1 MKTWSLLGCLLLIA
15 GTVSAQKVYQSYRL
29 QPVKINP
36 AILKKPVLLRADMT
50 MVDQTLFSSNAS
62 SGARYLKVWVKNSG
76 NLQSGATIL
85 KVKYSW
91 RVDHESFTQRTLN
104 YQYTVPG
111 LPANGTYGI
120 WVRIPDWEISSNEG
134 FGSSHVSIRFEAD
147 GTNVIAESNEGNNRL
162 YTSLPI
168 LH

>member
-1 MKTWSLLGCLLLIA
+1 M
-15 GTVSAQKVYQSYRL
+15 
-29 QPVKINP
+29 
-36 AILKKPVLLRADMT
+36 
-50 MVDQTLFSSNAS
+50 
-62 SGARYLKVWVKNSG
+62 
-76 NLQSGATIL
+76 L

-134 FGSSHVSIRFEAD
+134 FGSSHVSIRFDAD
-147 GTNVIAESNEGNNRL
+147 GTNVIAESNENNNRL

-168 LH
+168 LN